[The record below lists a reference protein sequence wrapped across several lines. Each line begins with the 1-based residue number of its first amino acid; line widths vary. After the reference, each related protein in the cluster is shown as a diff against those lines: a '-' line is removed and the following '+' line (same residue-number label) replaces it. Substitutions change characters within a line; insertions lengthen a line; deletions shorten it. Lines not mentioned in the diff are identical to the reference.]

1 MPSYNTSIIAQIING
16 KLISQTDDTVIEHL
30 QIDSR
35 KITHPARSLFFAIST
50 PHRNGHNYIEEV
62 YKKGVRNFVVS
73 EQPATTNFPEA
84 NFIIVDDSLNAL
96 QQLATH
102 HRKQFN
108 LPVIGITGSNG
119 KTIVKEWLNQ
129 LLENKFSIVRSPKS
143 FNSQIGVPLSVWQ
156 MHEGH
161 ELAIFEAG
169 ISQEGEMKKLQSI
182 IQPTIG
188 IFTNI
193 GEAHQEGFENI
204 ADKVKEKLQL
214 FNSVQ
219 HIIFCS
225 DYEEIND
232 ALTTSLIKTFDWSRK
247 KPAALSIINTEKTI
261 GQTTVKAK
269 YGKEEIS
276 ITIPFTDDASIENA
290 INSWCVLLLLGLT
303 QQDIQTNMQQ
313 LRPIGMRLEMKK
325 GINNC
330 TIINDSYSADLSS
343 LQIALNFLS
352 QQKQHIK
359 RTVIL
364 TDFLQS
370 GKPDKELYSSI
381 AYELHR
387 NDITRVIGI
396 GEKIKQLPDYFTLKE
411 KEKTTTSFYPTLND
425 FIKGFDRNQFT
436 NEIILLKGARTF
448 ELEKASLLLE
458 QKTHQT
464 VLEINLNAVAHN
476 LKEFRK
482 VIQPPTKIMAM
493 VKAFSYGSGSYEI
506 ASLLQFH
513 KVGYLAV
520 AYTDEGVELR
530 KAGITLPIMVMN
542 PEEETFAAIAE
553 YDLEPEIYSFN
564 ILQSFAD
571 FLHREG
577 LQSYPIHIKLD
588 TGMHRLGF
596 MPDEIN
602 ELCLQLKHKS
612 YFKIETVF
620 SHLAASEDATHDAFT
635 LEQYDKFCA
644 AAKIIE
650 ESLGYTCIKH
660 IDNSAGILR
669 HPQLQLDMVRLGI
682 GLYGINS
689 SHSSL
694 LQLQE
699 VSSLKTT
706 IAQIKKVKAGETVG
720 YGRKGM
726 VKKDSIIAVVRIGYA
741 DGYSRKL
748 GNGNARMLVNGIT
761 APVIGN
767 ICMDMAMLDITGIE
781 NVKEGDEV
789 IVFGKGLSVTE
800 LAKAAGTI
808 PYEIMTGISQ
818 RVKRVYFEE

>member
-1 MPSYNTSIIAQIING
+1 MPQYTVSSISEIVNG
-16 KLISQTDDTVIEHL
+16 RLIKQSGDAVIEHL

-35 KITHPARSLFFAIST
+35 KITHPAESLFFAIITS
-50 PHRNGHNYIEEV
+50 HRNGHKYIDEV
-62 YKKGVRNFVVS
+62 YKKGVRNFIIS
-73 EQPATTNFPEA
+73 EEPLINNYPEA
-84 NFIIVDDSLNAL
+84 NFIIVVDTLKAL
-96 QQLATH
+96 QQLAAH
-102 HRKQFN
+102 HRRQFSI
-108 LPVIGITGSNG
+108 PVIGITGSNG

-129 LLENKFSIVRSPKS
+129 LLEDRFNIVRSPKS
-143 FNSQIGVPLSVWQ
+143 YNSQIGVPLSVWQ
-156 MHEGH
+156 LHEGH

-169 ISQEGEMKKLQSI
+169 ISQAGEMQQLADI

-193 GEAHQEGFENI
+193 GEAHQEGFNSVDE
-204 ADKVKEKLQL
+204 KVKEKAILFQHAQQL
-214 FNSVQ
+214 V
-219 HIIFCS
+219 FCS
-225 DYEEIND
+225 DYVII
-232 ALTTSLIKTFDWSRK
+232 SKTVLLYNAKKFDWSK
-247 KPAALSIINTEKTI
+247 NQKAWLTIKQIEKHNYETTI
-261 GQTTVKAK
+261 KAK
-269 YGKEEIS
+269 YNDESIS
-276 ITIPFTDDASIENA
+276 IIIPFTDDASIENA
-290 INSWCVLLLLGLT
+290 IHCWSVLLILNIS
-303 QQDIQTNMQQ
+303 QQEIHEKMKQ

-352 QQKQHIK
+352 QQKQHTK

-370 GKPDKELYSSI
+370 GKTDKELYSSI

-387 NDITRVIGI
+387 NNISRIIGI

-411 KEKTTTSFYPTLND
+411 KEKTITSFYSTVND
-425 FIKGFDRNQFT
+425 FLKDFDSNQFAG
-436 NEIILLKGARTF
+436 ELILIKGARAF
-448 ELEKASLLLE
+448 ELERISRLLE

-482 VIQPPTKIMAM
+482 QLKSSTKIMAM

-513 KVGYLAV
+513 KVDYLAV
-520 AYTDEGVELR
+520 AYADEGVELR
-530 KAGITLPIMVMN
+530 KAGITLPIMVMTA
-542 PEEETFAAIAE
+542 EEETYPALAE

-564 ILQSFAD
+564 ILQSFAA
-571 FLHREG
+571 FLHKEG
-577 LQSYPIHIKLD
+577 LQSYPVHIKLD

-596 MPDEIN
+596 MPEEIP
-602 ELCLQLKHKS
+602 ELCEQLKHKS
-612 YFKIETVF
+612 YFKVQSVF
-620 SHLAASEDATHDAFT
+620 SHLAASEDATLDDFT
-635 LEQYDKFCA
+635 LQQYHLFSNSVKL
-644 AAKIIE
+644 IE
-650 ESLGYTCIKH
+650 ENLGYSFIKH

-669 HPQLQLDMVRLGI
+669 HPQLQMDMVRLGI

-689 SHSSL
+689 SNSPL

-706 IAQIKKVKAGETVG
+706 IAQIKKIKANETVG
-720 YGRKGM
+720 YGRKGK
-726 VKKDSIIAVVRIGYA
+726 VDKDAVIATVRIGYA

-748 GNGNARMLVNGIT
+748 GNGVGKMLVNGISV
-761 APVIGN
+761 PVIGN
-767 ICMDMAMLDITGIE
+767 VCMDMTMLNITGID
-781 NVKEGDEV
+781 NVNEGDDV
-789 IVFGKGLSVTE
+789 IVFGQELSINEV
-800 LAKAAGTI
+800 AKAAQTI

-818 RVKRVYFEE
+818 RVKRIYFEE